1 DDFFHYDIYQKGSRG
16 MVENGLFENL
26 QQKGYH
32 FIEWGD
38 EELEKM
44 LKSYAFGYIV
54 VEISASAPNKRVY
67 KVYNA

>member
-1 DDFFHYDIYQKGSRG
+1 